1 MNIDIKDILKLDD
14 NNEYVVVGKV
24 SFENK
29 NYYYLIDMEDPDNFM
44 FCYEDNDDLV
54 EVNDKELTAKLLPLF
69 LEKSNDIVN
78 ELMKENSN
86 N

>member
-29 NYYYLIDMEDPDNFM
+29 NYYYLIDMEDSENLM
-44 FCYEDNDDLV
+44 FCYEDNGDLV
-54 EVNDKELTAKLLPLF
+54 EVKDKELTAKLLPLF
-69 LEKSNDIVN
+69 LDKSNDIINV
-78 ELMKENSN
+78 LMKENSN

>member
-24 SFENK
+24 NYENK
-29 NYYYLIDMEDPDNFM
+29 YYYYLIDMEDPDNLM
-44 FCYEDNDDLV
+44 FCYEDNGDLV
-54 EVNDKELTAKLLPLF
+54 EVKDKKLTAKLLPLF
-69 LEKSNDIVN
+69 LEKSNDIIN